1 MPAITL
7 GILSHSEY
15 YTLSNFWLGYT
26 VIHVVFPFLS
36 FFFLLRKFC
45 SKKNKTENENEK
57 KPFKIPNS
65 NPNPIPNPK
74 TDLSYLCVPYYI
86 PTYVYHIITLSMYT
100 IFQLISLP
108 ILSQFPFPFIFHFLL
123 NLSVSVYPN
132 TSHTW
137 NIICF
142 NSVPFYF
149 FQIFLCWIFIGPLS
163 LFSIQSH
170 SEDYFPFPFT
180 LCGFWLG

>member
-45 SKKNKTENENEK
+45 SKKNKTETENEK

-86 PTYVYHIITLSMYT
+86 IFKPFIHFQPSSIFWLFYLFFCLLNTL
-100 IFQLISLP
+100 QLMF
-108 ILSQFPFPFIFHFLL
+108 LSIFHFQTIHLPVTL
-123 NLSVSVYPN
+123 G
-132 TSHTW
+132 
-137 NIICF
+137 II
-142 NSVPFYF
+142 
-149 FQIFLCWIFIGPLS
+149 
-163 LFSIQSH
+163 
-170 SEDYFPFPFT
+170 
-180 LCGFWLG
+180 FWLGYT